1 MNFEKLLNNFDM
13 GVCVDQLQREALVDL
28 VLLFVEIDG
37 VVEDK
42 EMEYTFNWVSSLIW
56 NNETSPIDYV
66 KAGSLTARA
75 AIEGDEIEDF
85 IRHRCKHII
94 DSPAKALALELAK
107 GVSLSDGHLDEREA
121 KAIAFLAECLA

>member
-42 EMEYTFNWVSSLIW
+42 EMEYTFEWVSSLVW
-56 NNETSPIDYV
+56 SNETSPINYV
-66 KAGSLTARA
+66 KQISLAARD
-75 AIEGDEIEDF
+75 AIETDRIEEY
-85 IRHRCKHII
+85 IRHRCKNII
-94 DSPAKALALELAK
+94 DSPAQNLAVELAK
-107 GVSLSDGHLDEREA
+107 GVSMSDGHLDPKEA
-121 KAIAFLAECLA
+121 HALKFLESCF

>member
-42 EMEYTFNWVSSLIW
+42 EMEYTFEWVSSLVW
-56 NNETSPIDYV
+56 TGDLSPIDYV
-66 KAGSLTARA
+66 KNVSLTARD
-75 AIEGDEIEDF
+75 AIETDRIEEF
-85 IRHRCKHII
+85 ISHRCKHII
-94 DSPAKALALELAK
+94 DSPAKSLAIELAK
-107 GVSLSDGHLDEREA
+107 GVSMSDGHLDA
-121 KAIAFLAECLA
+121 KEAIAIKFLESCF

>member
-42 EMEYTFNWVSSLIW
+42 EMEYTFEWVSSLKW
-56 NNETSPIDYV
+56 KGEMSPVDYV
-66 KAGSLTARA
+66 KSVSVAARD
-75 AIEGDEIEDF
+75 AIETNRIEEF

-94 DSPAKALALELAK
+94 DSPAKSLAIELAK
-107 GVSLSDGHLDEREA
+107 GVSMSDGHLDPREE
-121 KAIAFLAECLA
+121 KAIEFLEGCL